1 MNRLKDLR
9 EDKDLFQKD
18 IAKILNV
25 TQQQYSRC
33 ETEENQLSYD
43 GLIKL
48 ALFYKTSIDY
58 ILGITDIKEPYPRH
72 SKNKRTL
79 TKV

>member
-9 EDKDLFQKD
+9 EDKDLFPKD

-48 ALFYKTSIDY
+48 AFFYKTSTDY
-58 ILGITDIKEPYPRH
+58 ILNRTNNKIPY
-72 SKNKRTL
+72 K
-79 TKV
+79 

>member
-9 EDKDLFQKD
+9 ENKDLFQKD

-48 ALFYKTSIDY
+48 ALLYKTSTDY
-58 ILGITDIKEPYPRH
+58 ILNRTNNKIPY
-72 SKNKRTL
+72 K
-79 TKV
+79 

>member
-9 EDKDLFQKD
+9 EDKYLFPKD

-48 ALFYKTSIDY
+48 ALLYKTSTDY
-58 ILGITDIKEPYPRH
+58 ILNRTNNKIPY
-72 SKNKRTL
+72 K
-79 TKV
+79 